1 MCLFIFLTYRY
12 FKIRADFDDFRVKS
26 DQELTDLKNR
36 LVEIKSL
43 NDSLVQNSY
52 QTDYDVPENLQENN
66 THKFLLNEN

>member
-1 MCLFIFLTYRY
+1 MCLFMFLTYRY

-26 DQELTDLKNR
+26 DHELTDLKNR

-52 QTDYDVPENLQENN
+52 QTDYDAPENLQQNN

>member
-26 DQELTDLKNR
+26 DHELIDLKNR

-52 QTDYDVPENLQENN
+52 QTDYDAPENLQENN